1 MVKVNVSRTQ
11 FSLSIAISVA
21 LTPNLRKLNFSQI
34 SPRMSE
40 SFEYMGPEQQ
50 RLHSTVDLVTDR
62 MSDITI
68 IILSL
73 LCVVLTV
80 VSLYLQK
87 QHRALE
93 SQLHAL
99 ESQSVNDSTFVKH
112 RLLGMQLE
120 NLRQG
125 DSCRLRRELLRESEQ
140 QVQSMEG
147 FGWLSIRCYIPNCCG
162 PL

>member
-1 MVKVNVSRTQ
+1 MKDY
-11 FSLSIAISVA
+11 IA
-21 LTPNLRKLNFSQI
+21 
-34 SPRMSE
+34 
-40 SFEYMGPEQQ
+40 EQQ
-50 RLHSTVDLVTDR
+50 RLHSTVDLVTKR

-140 QVQSMEG
+140 QV
-147 FGWLSIRCYIPNCCG
+147 
-162 PL
+162 